1 MNMKKEIK
9 FDLPQKSLKIEN
21 ENAQQLSFFFNE
33 DYGVYLNAI
42 KLYALY
48 FKSVPNCIFM
58 SSINCQKALEYL
70 IDNYANEIKD
80 WYFSKRY
87 IDNEKLA
94 YDDLFFLIFEDTII
108 HFDTSADRIKIIFKQ
123 TDKDLINTIVEKFE
137 LYKKR
142 RYSLRIPRLHLLIDT
157 HGSLETIKLNI
168 KLPKLNFE
176 DNYNDDLI
184 NIHENIIKRLKQKN
198 DKGLVLLHGKPGTGK
213 TTYVRYLMKTIK
225 KPVIFLPTNLAEHIT
240 NPEFINILIRFE
252 NSVLVIEDAEQILLD
267 RNNNGHSP
275 VSTILNIT
283 DDLLSDCLNIQI
295 ICTFNTDISKID
307 KALLRKGR
315 LIAQYEF
322 KELEIE
328 KAQRLSDKIGFDTI
342 ISKPMTLT
350 AIYNQGER
358 DYQLQEYVPIGYRK
372 AY

>member
-1 MNMKKEIK
+1 M
-9 FDLPQKSLKIEN
+9 
-21 ENAQQLSFFFNE
+21 
-33 DYGVYLNAI
+33 
-42 KLYALY
+42 
-48 FKSVPNCIFM
+48 
-58 SSINCQKALEYL
+58 
-70 IDNYANEIKD
+70 
-80 WYFSKRY
+80 
-87 IDNEKLA
+87 
-94 YDDLFFLIFEDTII
+94 
-108 HFDTSADRIKIIFKQ
+108 DR
-123 TDKDLINTIVEKFE
+123 
-137 LYKKR
+137 
-142 RYSLRIPRLHLLIDT
+142 S
-157 HGSLETIKLNI
+157 
-168 KLPKLNFE
+168 
-176 DNYNDDLI
+176 
-184 NIHENIIKRLKQKN
+184 
-198 DKGLVLLHGKPGTGK
+198 
-213 TTYVRYLMKTIK
+213 YLMKTIK

-283 DDLLSDCLNIQI
+283 DGLLSDCLNIQI